1 MEEKLLNILE
11 KVVSAGIRLLIA
23 AAIGFVTFWLI
34 NRVAKKLAEKLEKK
48 GIDKTLSRTLIYV
61 AKLISKSV
69 IVVCLIGYLGID
81 TSAIVALI
89 ASLGLCIGLAVNGA
103 LSNVAGGV
111 LIIVTRPFN
120 VDDYIEAQ
128 GVSGTV
134 NEIRMTNTKLITP
147 DNKVVYIPNGELA
160 NGNIINYSATGTRRV
175 EFVFGIDYSSDLD
188 KAKEIIRNILESDE
202 RVLKD
207 KDVFVRLSE
216 HGDSSLKIKA
226 RAWTKSSDYWNV
238 YFDTLEAVKAGFD
251 NNGIHIPFNQLDVH
265 IKNDK

>member
-11 KVVSAGIRLLIA
+11 RVVSAGIRLVIA
-23 AAIGFVTFWLI
+23 VAIAFLTFWLI
-34 NRVAKKLAEKLEKK
+34 NRVAKKIAEKLENK
-48 GIDKTLSRTLIYV
+48 GVDKTLSRTLIYV
-61 AKLISKSV
+61 AKLITKSV
-69 IVVCLIGYLGID
+69 IIVCLIGYLGID

-147 DNKVVYIPNGELA
+147 DNKVVYIPNSELA
-160 NGNIINYSATGTRRV
+160 NGNIVNYSATGTRRV

-238 YFDTLEAVKAGFD
+238 YFDTVEAVKADFD
-251 NNGIHIPFNQLDVH
+251 KNGIKIPFNQLDVH

>member
-11 KVVSAGIRLLIA
+11 RVVSAGIRLLIA
-23 AAIGFVTFWLI
+23 FAIGFVTFWII
-34 NRVAKKLAEKLEKK
+34 NRVSKKLAGKLEKK
-48 GIDKTLSRTLIYV
+48 GVDKTLSRTLIYV
-61 AKLISKSV
+61 AKLIAKSV
-69 IVVCLIGYLGID
+69 IIVCLIGYLGID

-147 DNKVVYIPNGELA
+147 DNKVVYIPNSELA

-202 RVLKD
+202 RVLKE

-238 YFDTLEAVKAGFD
+238 YFDTVEAVKADFD
-251 NNGIHIPFNQLDVH
+251 KNGIKIPFNQLDVH
-265 IKNDK
+265 IKK

>member
-11 KVVSAGIRLLIA
+11 RVVSAGIRLLIA
-23 AAIGFVTFWLI
+23 FAIGFVTFWII
-34 NRVAKKLAEKLEKK
+34 NRVSKKLAGKLENK
-48 GIDKTLSRTLIYV
+48 GVDKTLSRTLIYV
-61 AKLISKSV
+61 AKLIAKSV
-69 IVVCLIGYLGID
+69 IIVCLIGYLGID

-120 VDDYIEAQ
+120 VDDFIEAQ

-147 DNKVVYIPNGELA
+147 DNKVVYIPNSELA
-160 NGNIINYSATGTRRV
+160 NGNIVNYSATGTRRV

-202 RVLKD
+202 RVLKE

-238 YFDTLEAVKAGFD
+238 YFDTVEAVKADFD
-251 NNGIHIPFNQLDVH
+251 KNGIKIPFNQLDVH

>member
-1 MEEKLLNILE
+1 MEAKLLNVLE
-11 KVVSAGIRLLIA
+11 KVISAGIRLVIA
-23 AAIGFVTFWLI
+23 VAISFLTFWLI
-34 NRVAKKLAEKLEKK
+34 NRVAKKIAEKLEKK
-48 GIDKTLSRTLIYV
+48 GVDKTLSRTLIYV
-61 AKLISKSV
+61 AKLIAKSV
-69 IVVCLIGYLGID
+69 IIVCLIGYLGID

-147 DNKVVYIPNGELA
+147 DNKVVYIPNSELA

-202 RVLKD
+202 RVLKE

-238 YFDTLEAVKAGFD
+238 YFDTVEAVKADFD
-251 NNGIHIPFNQLDVH
+251 KNGIKIPFNQLDVH
-265 IKNDK
+265 IKK

>member
-11 KVVSAGIRLLIA
+11 RVVSAGIRLLIA
-23 AAIGFVTFWLI
+23 FAIGFVTFWII
-34 NRVAKKLAEKLEKK
+34 NRVSKKIAGKLESK
-48 GIDKTLSRTLIYV
+48 GVDKTLSRTLIYV
-61 AKLISKSV
+61 AKLIAKSV
-69 IVVCLIGYLGID
+69 IIVCLIGYLGID

-120 VDDYIEAQ
+120 VDDFIEAQ

-147 DNKVVYIPNGELA
+147 DNKVVYIPNSELA
-160 NGNIINYSATGTRRV
+160 NGNIVNYSATGTRRV

-238 YFDTLEAVKAGFD
+238 YFDTVEAVKADFD
-251 NNGIHIPFNQLDVH
+251 KNGIKIPFNQLDVH
-265 IKNDK
+265 IKK